1 MINGLEGIPGSGK
14 SYEATVYHVL
24 AALQTGRLVIT
35 NLPLNV
41 EVFAAIDPAYRSLI
55 QIRRRPAPVLGVWD
69 ANAIDDNGNGQAFKL
84 FSESTSLSE
93 VVHVADHQ
101 SAKASAPVFG
111 SVWDYHTTWK
121 HPETGQG
128 PLYVIDECHVS
139 FPKIGTDPQVVE
151 WFKLHRHF
159 NADVLLMTQNFR
171 DINQPIAGLVAM
183 LIKVRSADIL
193 GKKGRYIRKVHA
205 GYRGAVIT
213 TEERE
218 YKPQYFPLYKSHT
231 NGNSVSESSAT
242 DVKSEYRAFMLFS
255 RAFYVVAAL
264 ACIWAFWPSE
274 KPQKATK
281 IAPPVDVSSLPQ
293 DDLMRAAFPP
303 PQAVQK
309 PAPAPLQNSQE
320 EPSQVDDPEPYAT
333 KGLHL
338 TGRITMGDKTVYTFS
353 VSSSGQRI
361 STLDSRELKAAGY
374 TWEPLTDCAGILRF
388 KAKAIAITCDAP
400 AMASGSNDKPLV
412 LEVPEGGGAPTGSSR
427 TTPQTS
433 ASFQPPP
440 AQQPYSTPADV
451 VAAYRPR

>member
-24 AALQTGRLVIT
+24 AALQTGRRVIT

-101 SAKASAPVFG
+101 SAKAAAPVFG

-139 FPKIGTDPQVVE
+139 FPKLGTDPQVVE

-274 KPQKATK
+274 KPQKATRP
-281 IAPPVDVSSLPQ
+281 APPVDVSSLPQ

-303 PQAVQK
+303 SQPVQK

-361 STLDSRELKAAGY
+361 ATLDSRELKAAGY

-388 KAKAIAITCDAP
+388 KTKAIAITCDAP

-427 TTPQTS
+427 TTPRTS